1 LKQKRLIWFALLTLG
16 IALTAVVGR
25 AQQPKYKVGD
35 RVEIDTL
42 MSSDPRSA
50 TYKPGKIVAIDD
62 ANPADKAY
70 IVVLDSKPSLKM
82 RYIIRDYTKH
92 WIRDI
97 QGGDVEKPNA
107 IKTNDRSTGP
117 NAKAESGKARVDGNN
132 TLLADRELLECK
144 NLKAGPAR
152 NGQPPPTELIK
163 NLIRCTFE
171 RPASPGQDGA
181 RTMDIVGFTA
191 DGTRRWNRAEYQGMH
206 ATAATIVYI
215 FHVKYN
221 KKTFYRT
228 TTETET
234 GSERN
239 FACYVDGT
247 EWYCGT
253 AAGGVKDGEKKT
265 IAVDR

>member
-1 LKQKRLIWFALLTLG
+1 MKQKRLSLFALLTLV

-25 AQQPKYKVGD
+25 AQQPNYKVGD

-42 MSSDPRSA
+42 MSSDPRNA
-50 TYKPGKIVAIDD
+50 TYKPGKIVEIDN

-97 QGGDVEKPNA
+97 QGGAARPNA
-107 IKTNDRSTGP
+107 SQTIDQSTDP
-117 NAKAESGKARVDGNN
+117 NAKAENGKARVDGNN

-152 NGQPPPTELIK
+152 NGQPPPTELVK
-163 NLIRCTFE
+163 KLIRCTFE
-171 RPASPGQDGA
+171 RPSDPGQDGA

-191 DGTRRWNRAEYQGMH
+191 DRTRRWNRNEDRGMH
-206 ATAATIVYI
+206 ATGATIVYI

-239 FACYVDGT
+239 FACYVDGA

-265 IAVDR
+265 IPVDR

>member
-1 LKQKRLIWFALLTLG
+1 MEQRIIRSASFVLFGLVLSALSVFA
-16 IALTAVVGR
+16 
-25 AQQPKYKVGD
+25 QDPKYKVGD
-35 RVEIDTL
+35 RVEVDTR
-42 MSSDPRSA
+42 MSSDPRNA
-50 TYKPGKIVAIDD
+50 TYKKGKIVEIDG

-70 IVVLDSKPSLKM
+70 IVVLDSNPNYKM

-97 QGGDVEKPNA
+97 QGGDN
-107 IKTNDRSTGP
+107 
-117 NAKAESGKARVDGNN
+117 NAKANDDPPPDKPKPGDVDLKSDKLRVDENN
-132 TLLADRELLECK
+132 TVLADREVLDCK

-163 NLIRCTFE
+163 KLIRCTFE

-191 DGTRRWNRAEYQGMH
+191 DGSRRWNRAEYQGMH
-206 ATAATIVYI
+206 ATASTIVYI

-228 TTETET
+228 STETEM
-234 GSERN
+234 GGERN
-239 FACYVDGT
+239 FACYVDGS

-253 AAGGVKDGEKKT
+253 AAGGVKDGEKE
-265 IAVDR
+265 R

>member
-1 LKQKRLIWFALLTLG
+1 MIARIVSSVLLFAAFSLL
-16 IALTAVVGR
+16 ASSAC
-25 AQQPKYKVGD
+25 AQEPKYKVGD
-35 RVEIDTL
+35 RVEVDAR
-42 MSSDPRSA
+42 MSSDPRNAKYVKA
-50 TYKPGKIVAIDD
+50 TIVGIDD
-62 ANPADKAY
+62 KNPADKAY
-70 IVVLDSKPSLKM
+70 LVQIDGQGTSAY
-82 RYIIRDYTKH
+82 RYIIRNYTKH

-97 QGGDVEKPNA
+97 QGGDVTAN
-107 IKTNDRSTGP
+107 TSTASKQSLAGP
-117 NAKAESGKARVDGNN
+117 QNQLDKLRTDNSN
-132 TLLADRELLECK
+132 TMLADREILDCK

-152 NGQPPPTELIK
+152 NGQSPPTELTR

-171 RPASPGQDGA
+171 RPASTGQDGA
-181 RTMDIVGFTA
+181 RTMDITGFA
-191 DGTRRWNRAEYQGMH
+191 AAGTRRWDRREYQGMH

-228 TTETET
+228 STEIET
-234 GSERN
+234 GGERN

-265 IAVDR
+265 IPVNR

>member
-1 LKQKRLIWFALLTLG
+1 M
-16 IALTAVVGR
+16 VGR

-42 MSSDPRSA
+42 MSSDPRNA
-50 TYKPGKIVAIDD
+50 TYKRGTIVEIDNK
-62 ANPADKAY
+62 NPADKAY
-70 IVVLDSKPSLKM
+70 IVVLDSKPNYRM

-97 QGGDVEKPNA
+97 QGDAATTNVSN
-107 IKTNDRSTGP
+107 TNDQLTAL
-117 NAKAESGKARVDGNN
+117 NAKTESGKARVDGNN
-132 TLLADRELLECK
+132 TLLADRELLDCK

-163 NLIRCTFE
+163 KLIRCTFE
-171 RPASPGQDGA
+171 RPADPGQDGA
-181 RTMDIVGFTA
+181 RTMDIGGFTA
-191 DGTRRWNRAEYQGMH
+191 DGKRRWDRREYQGMH

-228 TTETET
+228 STETET

-265 IAVDR
+265 IPVNR